1 MNKKIDNLK
10 DLQYY
15 TDLEFL
21 SCTLLEAI
29 NKKPSKQLSRMAEA
43 VNNIHL
49 YVVNMQIERRMYNKS
64 MSEYRSNKNRAIER
78 ARRSEKK
85 IIELQEELKKF
96 NIFNK

>member
-1 MNKKIDNLK
+1 MNKKIENLK

-15 TDLEFL
+15 TDLEYL
-21 SCTLLEAI
+21 SSTLLDAI
-29 NKKPSKQLSRMAEA
+29 NKKPSKKLSRMAEA

-49 YVVNMQIERRMYNKS
+49 YVVNMQTERRLYNKS
-64 MSEYRSNKNRAIER
+64 MSEYRSDKNRAIER

-85 IIELQEELKKF
+85 VIELKEELKKF

>member
-1 MNKKIDNLK
+1 MNKKIENLK

-21 SCTLLEAI
+21 SSTLLDAI

-49 YVVNMQIERRMYNKS
+49 YVVNMQTERRLYNKS
-64 MSEYRSNKNRAIER
+64 MSEYRSDKNRAIER

-85 IIELQEELKKF
+85 VIELKEELKKF